1 MLSRLSRRTF
11 LKRSSLALTAP
22 LILPRLSLGQSPNGK
37 LQLAAIGVAGQGDSD
52 LAAIFSSG
60 KVDVVALCDVDE
72 TRLNE
77 AAAKYTQAR
86 KYFDWRE
93 LLASEAGNIDA
104 VCVGT
109 PDHMHAPI
117 AYSAIS
123 LGKHCYCEKPL
134 TQEVY
139 EARQLRLAAERADVV
154 TQMGNQI
161 HAHACYR
168 NAAKMM
174 QDGVIGK
181 VKEWHSW
188 ISNGYGGTELS
199 RPAAEDALPQGL
211 NWDLWLGVA
220 PQRPYKAE
228 IYHPR
233 LWRYWQDFGSGALG
247 DFGCHIFD
255 PVFSGLGIGAP
266 LRITAETPE
275 FNNEVWPFW
284 EVIHYEF
291 PATAMTAGDTVRGT
305 WYDGGKRP
313 GPEAMGLPAGTP
325 LPDAGSVIVGEEGV
339 MVLPHCDKATVLYPA
354 EKFKEFKQPELP
366 GLNHY
371 HQWVNACLGTDTAA
385 SNFSYAGPLAE
396 AVLLGN
402 VANRCAGQ
410 TLEWDAPN
418 LRITNMP
425 EANAL
430 LRVPYREGWEVEGL
444 S

>member
-1 MLSRLSRRTF
+1 
-11 LKRSSLALTAP
+11 
-22 LILPRLSLGQSPNGK
+22 
-37 LQLAAIGVAGQGDSD
+37 
-52 LAAIFSSG
+52 
-60 KVDVVALCDVDE
+60 
-72 TRLNE
+72 
-77 AAAKYTQAR
+77 
-86 KYFDWRE
+86 
-93 LLASEAGNIDA
+93 
-104 VCVGT
+104 
-109 PDHMHAPI
+109 
-117 AYSAIS
+117 
-123 LGKHCYCEKPL
+123 
-134 TQEVY
+134 
-139 EARQLRLAAERADVV
+139 
-154 TQMGNQI
+154 
-161 HAHACYR
+161 
-168 NAAKMM
+168 
-174 QDGVIGK
+174 
-181 VKEWHSW
+181 
-188 ISNGYGGTELS
+188 
-199 RPAAEDALPQGL
+199 
-211 NWDLWLGVA
+211 
-220 PQRPYKAE
+220 
-228 IYHPR
+228 
-233 LWRYWQDFGSGALG
+233 
-247 DFGCHIFD
+247 
-255 PVFSGLGIGAP
+255 
-266 LRITAETPE
+266 
-275 FNNEVWPFW
+275 
-284 EVIHYEF
+284 EF

>member
-1 MLSRLSRRTF
+1 MQSRFSRRTF
-11 LKRSSLALTAP
+11 LRRSSLALAAP
-22 LILPRLSLGQSPNGK
+22 LILPRLSLARSPNSK
-37 LQLAAIGVAGQGDSD
+37 LQLAAIGVGGKGASD
-52 LAAIFSSG
+52 LNSIVSSR

-77 AAAKYTQAR
+77 AAHKHKKAR
-86 KYFDWRE
+86 TYIDWRE
-93 LLASEAGNIDA
+93 LLAQEADHIDA
-104 VCVGT
+104 VCVST

-139 EARQLRLAAERADVV
+139 EARQLRLAAERTGVV

-174 QDGVIGK
+174 QDGVLGK

-188 ISNGYGGTELS
+188 ISNAYGSKDLV
-199 RPAAEDALPQGL
+199 RPVSEDPPPPGL
-211 NWDLWLGVA
+211 HWDLWLGVA
-220 PQRPYKAE
+220 PPRPFKTE
-228 IYHPR
+228 LYHPR
-233 LWRYWQDFGSGALG
+233 LWRFWQDFGSGALG

-255 PVFSGLGIGAP
+255 PVFTGLGIGAP

-275 FNNEVWPFW
+275 FADGVWPYW
-284 EVIHYEF
+284 EVIRYEF
-291 PATAMTAGDTVRGT
+291 PATAMTAGDTISAT

-313 GPEAMGLPAGTP
+313 GPEAMGLPADTP
-325 LPDAGSVIVGEEGV
+325 LPNAGSAIVGEEGT
-339 MVLPHCDKATVLYPA
+339 MVLPHYAKPTLLYP
-354 EKFKEFKQPELP
+354 EDKFKEFKQPELP
-366 GLNHY
+366 SLNHY

-385 SNFSYAGPLAE
+385 SSFSHASSLVE

-402 VANRCAGQ
+402 VANRCSGQ
-410 TLEWDAPN
+410 TLEWDASN
-418 LRITNMP
+418 VQFTNAP